1 MCMYKR
7 GSEREREKGREG
19 GREGEERER
28 LLFVYCMLLKSKMYV
43 FISCISAHSSLGFV
57 YLFINN

>member
-1 MCMYKR
+1 MCVMYKR

-19 GREGEERER
+19 EERER
-28 LLFVYCMLLKSKMYV
+28 FLFVYCMLLKSKMYV
-43 FISCISAHSSLGFV
+43 FISCISARSPLGFV